1 MKWLKLPILIPK
13 WQHLLAA
20 LCLTLSPLSQLT
32 ISAGNAAILE
42 QHDEATI
49 YAVLADEVPE
59 LMIKSVKIIS
69 SGWDNLVADV
79 NGEWIFRFPR
89 LEEFVSTLKR
99 ESLLL
104 ERLQKCV
111 SMPVP
116 HYEFVGAR
124 TAFVGYRK
132 ILGEA
137 LDEKTYLSLSTEVRQ
152 QIAESLALFLSQL
165 HSSVNVEEALHWG
178 YKKYHTPLQ
187 WIETSLLNT
196 FPSGEMNRIVE
207 EALKYAKQNPSNN
220 DQFVLLHNDL
230 HGENFAFDRVTQQVA
245 GVFDFSDAAV
255 GEYYIEFGRLFSV
268 HPDLAI
274 RTSEAYARMNDTE
287 SLVKSAAADTILRR
301 AMIIFYARECGN
313 VSRELGL
320 VQMLLDFVPVWDS
333 L

>member
-1 MKWLKLPILIPK
+1 MKWLNLPIPVFK

-32 ISAGNAAILE
+32 VSADNAAILE
-42 QHDEATI
+42 QHDAAAI
-49 YAVLADEVPE
+49 HAVLADEVPE
-59 LMIKSVKIIS
+59 LIINSVKIVS

-89 LEEFVSTLKR
+89 LEEFMSTLKR
-99 ESLLL
+99 ECLLL
-104 ERLQKCV
+104 NRLHKCV

-116 HYEFVGAR
+116 HYEFIGAR

-137 LDEKTYLSLSTEVRQ
+137 LDEKTYLSLSTVVRQ

-165 HSSVNVEEALHWG
+165 HSAVSVEEALQWG
-178 YKKYHTPLQ
+178 YKKYHTPLD
-187 WIETSLLNT
+187 WIESSLLNT

-207 EALKYAKQNPSNN
+207 EALKYAKQNPSNS
-220 DQFVLLHNDL
+220 DHLVLLHNDL
-230 HGENFAFDRVTQQVA
+230 HGENFAFDGVTQQVT

-287 SLVKSAAADTILRR
+287 SLVKSAAADTIL
-301 AMIIFYARECGN
+301 AE
-313 VSRELGL
+313 S
-320 VQMLLDFVPVWDS
+320 S
-333 L
+333 LYYICS